1 MIADMISNKKL
12 SPILTKL
19 FIRGRKL
26 NISIAFF
33 TKSYFQVP
41 KNVRIKLHSFFISKF
56 PNAGDLQQIAFNHL
70 SNTDFEDF
78 VNLYEKDTAKPCS
91 FLVIDTTLA
100 WDNLLHTRCNLFKKD
115 MKPNHDNWLE
125 MKNCNIIL
133 TKNLQK
139 YQHNS

>member
-1 MIADMISNKKL
+1 MITDMISNKKL

-100 WDNLLHTRCNLFKKD
+100 
-115 MKPNHDNWLE
+115 
-125 MKNCNIIL
+125 
-133 TKNLQK
+133 
-139 YQHNS
+139 